1 MKKAEFVA
9 KIAEKSGLT
18 RKQAEMALAAF
29 TQAVTEALKD
39 GDKVQ
44 LTGFGTF
51 EVKDRPERIA
61 RNPQAPDQE
70 ITIPAS
76 KAPVFKAGK
85 SLKEAVNK

>member
-18 RKQAEMALAAF
+18 RKQAEMAVAAF
-29 TQAVTEALKD
+29 TQTVTEALKD

-51 EVKDRPERIA
+51 EVKDRPARSG
-61 RNPQAPDQE
+61 RNPATGETIE
-70 ITIPAS
+70 IAAS

-85 SLKEAVNK
+85 GLKEDI